1 MALEREIKTY
11 KSKLPELLA
20 HEGKF
25 VLIHNEELCE
35 EFFESFEDAV
45 TAGYE
50 KFELSPFLVKQIWA
64 VEPVHFVGHV

>member
-25 VLIHNEELCE
+25 VLIHDKEVCE
-35 EFFESFEDAV
+35 GFFESFEDAV

-50 KFELSPFLVKQIWA
+50 KFEQSPFLVKQILA
-64 VEPVHFVGHV
+64 VEPVEFIGAL